1 MEKKKNFY
9 GWNIAAGSFFIMAMP
24 FAVIFLSHSI
34 FLKPV
39 TEALGFSATQFS
51 LVFTIV
57 AIATALTSPVIGK
70 IIKTYD
76 IRYVMAISGA
86 IVSLSF
92 GAFGIVKELW
102 KFYVLAT
109 IVGVSATGITQIPI
123 SNIITNWFPSK
134 KKGLAT
140 GIAFAGGNVG
150 SFLTIIIISY
160 LIPILGYEKC
170 YFLLGGIMFIL
181 TVLISLFVIKGKPE
195 DIGQSPYDVI
205 NDKQRVKGENTQS
218 IELQGYTLNEVK
230 KTKIFWIFIV
240 AIILLGIV
248 FAGVQMH
255 IPNYMESIGHSAAFA
270 SIITST
276 VAIVGITSN
285 VIIGTILEKSGL
297 KKGMVI
303 VGVFMIMA
311 IVCLL
316 LGKLSAFAVLFAV
329 LFGMFAAIA
338 AMGPSY
344 LTSEMFGK
352 KDYGLILGIVMM
364 FFQLGGALGPALS
377 GVIFDITGE
386 YKITWIIFIAL
397 LIVTFVT
404 FLVSINLANKKKSI
418 K

>member
-86 IVSLSF
+86 VVSLSF

-195 DIGQSPYDVI
+195 DIGQSPYGVI
-205 NDKQRVKGENTQS
+205 ENKQRVKGENTQS

-404 FLVSINLANKKKSI
+404 FLVSINLANKKRSI